1 MAGSRNGFVPRV
13 PYSCASGLE
22 AEPHSYK
29 RTNRESRAPKDP
41 YDPRRIRGN
50 ANQIFPKQRT
60 TQKEAQKIHAS
71 WTLQLTWRWR
81 LRRTAHTA
89 RNWRTLCAR
98 RAFTRALL
106 VAEETGR
113 RVEGGR
119 RHCSRVA
126 RRQVQRVNP
135 TWAVSFFV
143 AKYNPLEP

>member
-1 MAGSRNGFVPRV
+1 MPRV

-41 YDPRRIRGN
+41 YDHRRIRGN

-106 VAEETGR
+106 VAAQELQQKRRAEELRAAEDTAA
-113 RVEGGR
+113 ELLGGR
-119 RHCSRVA
+119 
-126 RRQVQRVNP
+126 
-135 TWAVSFFV
+135 
-143 AKYNPLEP
+143 YNV